1 MLPLK
6 PPQRIWNA
14 DGCDIL
20 SDKFISA
27 ANFFAS
33 FAEIIPIPS
42 VKQRSRERVP
52 THSWILQSDISTN

>member
-42 VKQRSRERVP
+42 VKQRLRKRPP
-52 THSWILQSDISTN
+52 TDSSVSWSDISTN